1 MLRHPTIEKLQQLKL
16 AAMARELAQQR
27 ALPEISALAFEE
39 RLGLLADCELTERDN
54 RRLSLRLRTAKL
66 REAAALE
73 DLDTRAPRGL
83 DKALIAR
90 LATCQWIAEHLNC
103 LISGPTGI
111 GKTWLACA
119 LAHKAARE
127 GYSVLYARL
136 PKLFT
141 ALDLGRADG
150 RYPKLTKPLAKTD
163 VLILDD
169 LAMAPMSDTHRRDL
183 LEIIDDRY
191 QRRSTIVTSQ
201 IPVKQWH
208 SAIGEPTLADAILDR
223 LVHNACRLALDG
235 PSLRDPDAAEH
246 IETADHSSTLR
257 RQNRQRE
264 HANEHHASGPPYA
277 ALPLIRGGHFA
288 PRTGSTYRLTRT
300 SNTEIRK

>member
-223 LVHNACRLALDG
+223 LVHNAYKIAMSG
-235 PSLRDPDAAEH
+235 KSMRDNAK
-246 IETADHSSTLR
+246 
-257 RQNRQRE
+257 
-264 HANEHHASGPPYA
+264 
-277 ALPLIRGGHFA
+277 
-288 PRTGSTYRLTRT
+288 LTQT
-300 SNTEIRK
+300 DQPK

>member
-1 MLRHPTIEKLQQLKL
+1 MKGEASVLRHPTIEKLQQLKL
-16 AAMARELAQQR
+16 HAMARELTEQR
-27 ALPEISALAFEE
+27 ALPELAALGFEE
-39 RLGLLADCELTERDN
+39 RLGLLADRELTERDN
-54 RRLSLRLRTAKL
+54 RRLALRLRAAKL
-66 REAAALE
+66 REAAAIE

-83 DKALIAR
+83 DKALILM

-141 ALDLGRADG
+141 ALDLARADG
-150 RYPKLTKPLAKTD
+150 RYPKLMKPLAKVD
-163 VLILDD
+163 VLVLDD
-169 LAMAPMSDTHRRDL
+169 LAMASMTDAHRRDL
-183 LEIIDDRY
+183 LELIDERY

-208 SAIGEPTLADAILDR
+208 AAIGEPTLADAILDR
-223 LVHNACRLALDG
+223 LVHNAYRIAMTG
-235 PSLRDPDAAEH
+235 KSMRDNAK
-246 IETADHSSTLR
+246 
-257 RQNRQRE
+257 
-264 HANEHHASGPPYA
+264 
-277 ALPLIRGGHFA
+277 
-288 PRTGSTYRLTRT
+288 LTHT
-300 SNTEIRK
+300 NPTK

>member
-27 ALPEISALAFEE
+27 ALPEIAAVGFEE

-54 RRLSLRLRTAKL
+54 RRLSLRLRSAKL
-66 REAAALE
+66 RESAALE

-83 DKALIAR
+83 DKALIAQ
-90 LATCQWIAEHLNC
+90 LATCQWVAEHLNC

-127 GYSVLYARL
+127 GYRVLYARL

-150 RYPKLTKPLAKTD
+150 RYPTLMKPLAKAE
-163 VLILDD
+163 VLVLDD
-169 LAMAPMSDTHRRDL
+169 LAMAPMTDAHRRDL
-183 LEIIDDRY
+183 LEIIDERY
-191 QRRSTIVTSQ
+191 QRRSTLVTSQ
-201 IPVKQWH
+201 IPLKQWH

-223 LVHNACRLALDG
+223 LVHNAYKIAMSG
-235 PSLRDPDAAEH
+235 KSMRDNAK
-246 IETADHSSTLR
+246 
-257 RQNRQRE
+257 
-264 HANEHHASGPPYA
+264 
-277 ALPLIRGGHFA
+277 
-288 PRTGSTYRLTRT
+288 LTHT
-300 SNTEIRK
+300 DQAK